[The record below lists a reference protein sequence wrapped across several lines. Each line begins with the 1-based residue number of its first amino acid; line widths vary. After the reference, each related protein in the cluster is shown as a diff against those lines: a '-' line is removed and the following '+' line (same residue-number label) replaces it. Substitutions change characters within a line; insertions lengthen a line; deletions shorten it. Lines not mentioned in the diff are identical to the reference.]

1 MGSADVWILALFFYM
16 IWMVISHVKQ
26 LWLLEFLCLLFL
38 ENILFAIICVH
49 LDFILVLS
57 DCWSVKCDTI
67 LASISLKRHLSVII
81 SILRRGQLL
90 SVRCMRVCIPFFRR
104 HQLLVPYQRSIS
116 IILFICLIGLH
127 SHLVLK
133 HCRLVYF
140 SWSLLIAIITRE

>member
-1 MGSADVWILALFFYM
+1 VGSADVWILALFFYM

-38 ENILFAIICVH
+38 ENILFAVICVH

-57 DCWSVKCDTI
+57 DCWSVECDTI
-67 LASISLKRHLSVII
+67 LASISLKRHLRVII

-90 SVRCMRVCIPFFRR
+90 SVRCMRVFIPFFWR
-104 HQLLVPYQRSIS
+104 HQLLVPYQRSNS
-116 IILFICLIGLH
+116 IILLICLIGLH
-127 SHLVLK
+127 GHLILK

-140 SWSLLIAIITRE
+140 SLSLLIARITWE